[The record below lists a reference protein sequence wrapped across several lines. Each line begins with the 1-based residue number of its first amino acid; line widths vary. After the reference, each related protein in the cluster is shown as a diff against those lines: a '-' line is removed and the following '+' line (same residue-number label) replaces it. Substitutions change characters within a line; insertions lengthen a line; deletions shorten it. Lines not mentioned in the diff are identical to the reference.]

1 MCGSLILLSTIQKT
15 EGVVFL
21 NFLQYHQ
28 PKVVTKWNEHY
39 GNENNGKIE
48 KIKENKMYDL
58 HWNCFFNEIRN
69 WLYQFIL

>member
-48 KIKENKMYDL
+48 KIKEKNKTQKISIL
-58 HWNCFFNEIRN
+58 ICFNF
-69 WLYQFIL
+69 L